1 LLCYC
6 AVLTDVKEIETMKF
20 SSSILAGMALLTL
33 SACGTP
39 QGNIVDKGQYWQRS
53 SVSDAAYQQGPK
65 AQQMLNN
72 DIASC
77 VAELR
82 ELERL
87 GQLRNAIPANPRTD
101 RVLSSDEQALAAWD
115 EPERVKYLLGEHGE
129 YHDFETCMIAKGWER
144 VKHVPYDV
152 AHEARNNYMKNHVGY
167 NFHEHRAKLPPSNA
181 STSGQTQAEGE
192 YGDMNQ

>member
-1 LLCYC
+1 
-6 AVLTDVKEIETMKF
+6 MKF
-20 SSSILAGMALLTL
+20 SHLLAGMALITL

-72 DIASC
+72 DIAGC
-77 VAELR
+77 VVELR

-101 RVLSSDEQALAAWD
+101 RVLSSDEKALAAWD
-115 EPERVKYLLGEHGE
+115 EPERVKYLLSEHGE
-129 YHDFETCMIAKGWER
+129 YHDFETCMISKGWER

-152 AHEARNNYMKNHVGY
+152 AHEARRNYMKNHVAY
-167 NFHEHRAKLPPSNA
+167 NYEERRAKLPPSSA
-181 STSGQTQAEGE
+181 STTGQTQADGV
-192 YGDMNQ
+192 YGTMNE